1 MYMGEKILSSLY
13 TCTIAVD
20 AIGVGGVAEVDELV
34 CIRMAELC
42 VT

>member
-1 MYMGEKILSSLY
+1 MYIGEKILSSLY

-20 AIGVGGVAEVDELV
+20 AIGVRGVTEVDELV
-34 CIRMAELC
+34 YIRMAAFC